1 MVMKC
6 QQNQRPNKSITCAN
20 ENAHHMAHKGARG
33 GLKPSLELMPAL
45 VAMPRP
51 QRAVTRTTT
60 LQAKIYQTK
69 TDER

>member
-1 MVMKC
+1 MKC

-20 ENAHHMAHKGARG
+20 ENAHHMAHKRARG

-51 QRAVTRTTT
+51 QTRTTT
-60 LQAKIYQTK
+60 LQAKLYQTK

>member
-1 MVMKC
+1 
-6 QQNQRPNKSITCAN
+6 
-20 ENAHHMAHKGARG
+20 MAHKGVRG